1 MATPVT
7 AGAAALVQEYFE
19 DGFYPKGVRTNSD
32 AFKPMG
38 ALVKAVLING
48 AQRIVGGTNANFQGS
63 SWPNMD
69 QGHGVV
75 ELDATLNF
83 NDVFK
88 GQGLYARGD
97 FNNMVDTTFADSTDP
112 PVEVKFKSTGADCVA
127 AVNSPEKQVRR
138 RAGAQGWS
146 EGL

>member
-1 MATPVT
+1 MTFRRSVVWRAVPYFKVKDMA
-7 AGAAALVQEYFE
+7 AFKANIK

-97 FNNMVDTTFADSTDP
+97 FNNMERDA
-112 PVEVKFKSTGADCVA
+112 EI
-127 AVNSPEKQVRR
+127 
-138 RAGAQGWS
+138 
-146 EGL
+146 